1 MHGKWVTFAAR
12 VYYVIG
18 LTYYL
23 YHWLLIAGAGGLAI
37 GVVTHAINRNHI
49 TFGLAPLSVSLLLWG
64 IALLARKRALEFQS
78 HNPGL
83 QEKLSDST
91 YTVRADNSYYF
102 SRRLI
107 VQAKHDGVDHYV
119 GKFRWSG
126 GRHITAVPAASY
138 PHRVTLSP
146 QPHDIHMICR
156 IDFERPLR
164 KKEVLEF
171 SYALEMRDIEGTAEQ
186 FISNS
191 IYYRSEK
198 VITRVRLDTPP
209 PNLRYYRRQILA
221 SNTADMPI
229 YEERVNLQD
238 GNEELFWEVKNPR
251 IGYRYKIIW

>member
-18 LTYYL
+18 LSYYI
-23 YHWLLIAGAGGLAI
+23 YHWLLIVGAGGLAF
-37 GVVTHAINRNHI
+37 GVLTHAIHRNYI
-49 TFGLAPLSVSLLLWG
+49 TFGLAPVSVSLILWG

-91 YTVRADNSYYF
+91 YTVFDNNTYHF

-126 GRHITAVPAASY
+126 GRNIIALPAVSH
-138 PHRVTLSP
+138 PHRVTLAP

-164 KKEVLEF
+164 KNETLEF
-171 SYALEMRDIEGTAEQ
+171 NYALEMQDIEGMAER

-198 VITRVRLDTPP
+198 
-209 PNLRYYRRQILA
+209 
-221 SNTADMPI
+221 S
-229 YEERVNLQD
+229 
-238 GNEELFWEVKNPR
+238 
-251 IGYRYKIIW
+251 